1 MNETNENAA
10 INEEGA
16 ANETA
21 ETKTYTQEEVDK
33 LLQAEADRRV
43 SQALSKQQ
51 KKYEQK
57 LSLSQLDEQSREKA
71 EKDMKIQELEEQLS
85 EFRALKAKNEVNSV
99 LASRGLN
106 PLFTDIIGITGKEE
120 TEEIQRKI
128 ETLDKI
134 FKAAVADE
142 VKKRL
147 SSSTPKVGIS
157 ANHEMTKE
165 EFNKLTLAQQSALY
179 VENPELYNKLTK

>member
-1 MNETNENAA
+1 MNETNETTV
-10 INEEGA
+10 NETVEST
-16 ANETA
+16 ETA

-71 EKDMKIQELEEQLS
+71 EKDMRIQELEEQLT
-85 EFRALKAKNEVNSV
+85 EFRTLKAKNEVNSV

-106 PLFTDIIGITGKEE
+106 PLFTEIIGISGKEE
-120 TEEIQRKI
+120 IEEIQNKI

-147 SSSTPKVGIS
+147 QTSTPKVGVNL
-157 ANHEMTKE
+157 NHEMTKE
-165 EFNKLTLAQQSALY
+165 EFKKLTLAQQSALY
-179 VENPELYNKLTK
+179 LENPDLYNKLTK